1 MAVTAEIWKKS
12 RENWKCRAE
21 GSMRW
26 QSRTD
31 RLVKRKKASLAEAE
45 RETEQYVGGLRVL

>member
-12 RENWKCRAE
+12 RENWKRRAE

-26 QSRTD
+26 QSGTD
-31 RLVKRKKASLAEAE
+31 HLVKTKKASLAEAE
-45 RETEQYVGGLRVL
+45 GETEQYIGGLRVL